1 MKKISITITEDE
13 ARLLRELI
21 KHQVKVHVRNA
32 DGLERR
38 SKWKIGGY
46 IMAGDRE
53 KHEQARKAMETL
65 VRTHRGLANDFN
77 IILENISGRMF
88 QKGIKFDP
96 INFIKT
102 KILKK

>member
-21 KHQVKVHVRNA
+21 KHKKNVHLRNA
-32 DGLERR
+32 DKLERMSRYKLGGFMVGSRETDEQR
-38 SKWKIGGY
+38 S
-46 IMAGDRE
+46 DRL
-53 KHEQARKAMETL
+53 QVL
-65 VRTHRGLANDFN
+65 VNTHRGLANDFN

-96 INFIKT
+96 INFLKT
-102 KILKK
+102 KILRQ